1 LNLRSV
7 RTRYRAAQRPSDYGR
22 GARILSVGI
31 AATGLLTFAFFSISS
46 HVLSEAA
53 ASRVAL
59 LWSVMF
65 VIISVIYRPIE
76 QLLSRTIA
84 ERRAHGH
91 GEHPLRVPIAI
102 QSGFALLFLITALA
116 LHEVLVNQVFEG
128 YEALYYVLVVGTLA
142 YAASY
147 FARGWLAGHEY
158 FVLFGCLV
166 LMEAL
171 ARICF
176 ALAVV
181 LGITSG
187 QTAIALGIAAAPLV
201 SLVVVPAAFARRGE
215 ERREADNPSAVHPHD
230 TDLARA
236 PITVDEADAALA
248 GPGTEGVQE
257 AAAHE
262 ELSLRRGTGFAGWV
276 SGIMLSEQTLLNAAV
291 LTVAA
296 TSSNKALAGIVFD
309 VLLIARAPLQLFQ
322 SIQTSLLPH
331 LTGLEATEGHNAF
344 ARAIRVTVL
353 AIAAFAAA
361 VALGLLA
368 IGPFAMTHLFGQHF
382 SYGRVGLALVGIG
395 MGLHLTS
402 GALNQAA
409 LARDRARAAAC
420 CWGFAAVLFLIWM
433 LIPAVS
439 EQLLRTEI
447 GYAGAT
453 AVLALALGALYRRG
467 RPDAAASPI
476 GDGQAAST
484 ARAIAR

>member
-1 LNLRSV
+1 MSASKAPWAR
-7 RTRYRAAQRPSDYGR
+7 QRPPERLSGYGS
-22 GARILSVGI
+22 GARILSIGI

-46 HVLSEAA
+46 HVLSEDA
-53 ASRVAL
+53 ASRIAL

-84 ERRAHGH
+84 ERRARGR
-91 GEHPLRVPIAI
+91 GAHPLRVPIAI
-102 QSGFALLFLITALA
+102 QTGFALLFLALA
-116 LHEVLVNQVFEG
+116 LALREVLVNDVFDG
-128 YEALYYVLVVGTLA
+128 YAALYDVLVVGTLA

-147 FARGWLAGHEY
+147 FARGWLAGNEY

-171 ARICF
+171 ARVCF
-176 ALAVV
+176 ALAVA
-181 LGITSG
+181 LGLASG
-187 QTAIALGIAAAPLV
+187 QTAVALGIAAAPLV
-201 SLVVVPAAFARRGE
+201 SLMVVPAAFARRGD
-215 ERREADNPSAVHPHD
+215 ERREAGSATSAHTHEAN
-230 TDLARA
+230 LALTA

-257 AAAHE
+257 AAAHD

-296 TSSNKALAGIVFD
+296 TSPLKALPGIVFD

-322 SIQTSLLPH
+322 AIQTSLLPH
-331 LTGLEATEGHNAF
+331 LTGLETTEGHEAF
-344 ARAIRVTVL
+344 ARAIRTTVL
-353 AIAAFAAA
+353 AIAAFATA
-361 VALGLLA
+361 VALGLLV
-368 IGPFAMTHLFGQHF
+368 IGPFVMTHLFGQHY
-382 SYGRVGLALVGIG
+382 SYGRVGLALVGLG
-395 MGLHLTS
+395 MGMHLTS

-409 LARDRARAAAC
+409 LARDRARAAAT
-420 CWGFAAVLFLIWM
+420 CWLVAAVAFLAWM
-433 LIPAVS
+433 LTPAVS
-439 EQLLRTEI
+439 EQVLRAEI

-453 AVLALALGALYRRG
+453 ALLAMLLWTLYRQGSRPVG
-467 RPDAAASPI
+467 RAAAQSAP
-476 GDGQAAST
+476 T